1 MIKTYKARVNNNNI
15 SYLLLGKHG
24 NQMRYNFTNGNVV
37 TNKYPSI
44 TLRNRYAQDLL
55 ESSLLF
61 ANNTIVL
68 DHEEEEYPG
77 EKAKLEEEKETLE
90 QEKAKAEKVNDSSK
104 NYIKKL
110 LEVGENEKIS
120 SDTDIDSVLA
130 SARDYYNKLQDK
142 RKQ

>member
-1 MIKTYKARVNNNNI
+1 MNNI
-15 SYLLLGKHG
+15 LAIISAIVAGVIGLL
-24 NQMRYNFTNGNVV
+24 V
-37 TNKYPSI
+37 TMLKIKSNKIS
-44 TLRNRYAQDLL
+44 
-55 ESSLLF
+55 
-61 ANNTIVL
+61 
-68 DHEEEEYPG
+68 
-77 EKAKLEEEKETLE
+77 KLEEEKDTLE

-110 LEVGENEKIS
+110 LEVGEDGKIS

>member
-1 MIKTYKARVNNNNI
+1 MNNI
-15 SYLLLGKHG
+15 LAIISAIVAGVIGLL
-24 NQMRYNFTNGNVV
+24 V
-37 TNKYPSI
+37 TMLKIKSNKIS
-44 TLRNRYAQDLL
+44 R
-55 ESSLLF
+55 
-61 ANNTIVL
+61 
-68 DHEEEEYPG
+68 
-77 EKAKLEEEKETLE
+77 LEEEKDTLE
-90 QEKAKAEKVNDSSK
+90 QEKANAEKVNDSSK